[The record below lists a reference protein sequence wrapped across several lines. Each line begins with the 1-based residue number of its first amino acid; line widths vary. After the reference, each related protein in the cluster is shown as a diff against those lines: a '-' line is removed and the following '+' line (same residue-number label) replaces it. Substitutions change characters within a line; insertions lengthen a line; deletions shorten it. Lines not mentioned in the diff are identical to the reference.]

1 MWLILLSKYYS
12 EFLIDFN
19 NKKTKKNGIWESSLG
34 HLTWVLAKAYL
45 ELKNQ

>member
-1 MWLILLSKYYS
+1 MWLILLSKYS
-12 EFLIDFN
+12 EFLIDF
-19 NKKTKKNGIWESSLG
+19 KKKKKSGIWESSLG